1 MVGFEGVRGRCPP
14 WSVCAFA
21 SMATENPKGLSKT
34 IMKICR
40 DSANQTDTTGASRSQ
55 QVLLEQWQCPE
66 CNDICKSRQALAVHR
81 AKRHQWRRPER
92 LFVDSTT
99 CPVCLV
105 DFQTR
110 TRVINHI
117 AEKSA
122 VCRLNIVICGTAMS
136 IEQADALDA
145 DERERVQVLKRR
157 GLRAH
162 HVEVPCCR
170 VPGPLNMIL
179 PLPTDD
185 AAAEDRQL
193 QNPLRHHPL
202 GIGRR
207 WEN

>member
-1 MVGFEGVRGRCPP
+1 
-14 WSVCAFA
+14 
-21 SMATENPKGLSKT
+21 
-34 IMKICR
+34 
-40 DSANQTDTTGASRSQ
+40 
-55 QVLLEQWQCPE
+55 
-66 CNDICKSRQALAVHR
+66 
-81 AKRHQWRRPER
+81 
-92 LFVDSTT
+92 
-99 CPVCLV
+99 
-105 DFQTR
+105 
-110 TRVINHI
+110 
-117 AEKSA
+117 
-122 VCRLNIVICGTAMS
+122 MS

-162 HVEVPCCR
+162 RVEAPCCR

-207 WEN
+207 WAN